1 MMRKGNRRKQ
11 RWSLLLVVAIVIL
24 FLVGAGVVHNMDE
37 QIGKDPITALNED
50 RSQELVTGVQYTL
63 NLEQEQQ
70 YQESQQQQEE
80 RIQEQKEQQKET
92 DPLPEV
98 EKEKP
103 KDPQQP
109 ETTPDSNP
117 QKPEDGS
124 TTPDPESKPDQGE
137 QPGGTVDGEDSEGSS
152 AGTGDGDLENPDNPD
167 TPINPDQPIDPDQ
180 PAKPDGPGEEDGI
193 DKTPSISVKELTDQ
207 MTVEGT
213 YFEFSL
219 KALDYQG
226 RLIDDYSKVFVY
238 LNQISESSRI
248 SGRDVTAQY
257 RNYRVDDLEEGN
269 NTIYIIVEDSEGN
282 RASKQYTVRAD
293 LSAEVKVIGTLHLR
307 IDISS
312 IGLGTLLN
320 VDADIYKGDGVAHVV
335 QRALTENGFR
345 YDHTGNAS
353 NTWYLVRIKKA
364 GITKGFQIPDD
375 ILAELEADGATIMG
389 YDDDSLGEKDFYEGS
404 GWVYSLNGKS
414 PNVGMGARVAED
426 GDDVLLKFILK

>member
-1 MMRKGNRRKQ
+1 MMRKENRRKQ

-24 FLVGAGVVHNMDE
+24 FFVGAGVVGSMDE
-37 QIGKDPITALNED
+37 QIGKNPITALNED

-63 NLEQEQQ
+63 NLEQEQE

-92 DPLPEV
+92 SSLPEE
-98 EKEKP
+98 EKETP
-103 KDPQQP
+103 KDQQQP

-117 QKPEDGS
+117 QKPENGS
-124 TTPDPESKPDQGE
+124 TTAEPETKPDQGE
-137 QPGGTVDGEDSEGSS
+137 HPGETVDGENPEGPSE
-152 AGTGDGDLENPDNPD
+152 GTGDGDMENPDNPD
-167 TPINPDQPIDPDQ
+167 QPV
-180 PAKPDGPGEEDGI
+180 KPDGSGEEDGI

-269 NTIYIIVEDSEGN
+269 NTIYIIVEDKEGN

-312 IGLGTLLN
+312 IGLGTLLD

-364 GITKGFQIPDD
+364 GITKGFQIADD
-375 ILAELEADGATIMG
+375 ILAELEAEGATVMG

-414 PNVGMGARVAED
+414 PDVGMGAKVAED